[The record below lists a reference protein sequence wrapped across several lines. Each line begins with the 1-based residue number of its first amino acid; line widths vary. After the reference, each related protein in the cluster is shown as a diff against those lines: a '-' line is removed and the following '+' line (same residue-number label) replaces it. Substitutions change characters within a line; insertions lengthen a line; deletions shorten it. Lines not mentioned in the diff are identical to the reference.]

1 MITPKRKTFALLA
14 ALLYVILT
22 LHLLALYFYWYWMF
36 WWYDILLHFLGGLWL
51 GGTALWFLQY
61 VKEKPMSRFK
71 QYMFPVAMVILI
83 GLGWELF
90 EFSLDT
96 FVIFQTND
104 IIDTISDL
112 WMDVAGSLTATI
124 FMIKNYN

>member
-1 MITPKRKTFALLA
+1 MTKRSSFAILA
-14 ALLYVILT
+14 ALLYAILA

-51 GGTALWFLQY
+51 GGTTLWFLQY
-61 VKEKPMSRFK
+61 VRKEPIGRAA
-71 QYMFPVAMVILI
+71 QYIIPTIAVLII

-96 FVIFQTND
+96 FIIFRTND
-104 IIDTISDL
+104 IIDTMSDL
-112 WMDVAGSLTATI
+112 GMDVVGSLTASLI
-124 FMIKNYN
+124 MIKNYGK